1 MHVARTY
8 VPAGRE
14 RGMRKRNR
22 RKYERE
28 RERER
33 ERGGRGRERKPRY
46 NEADLSS
53 LTREERVNPV
63 SGGLAP
69 EFETFPVTSAARPRA
84 RRAAG
89 ATPGREPE
97 LAGRRGGGGG
107 GGGGTAAERGGPGR
121 RSVSA

>member
-1 MHVARTY
+1 
-8 VPAGRE
+8 
-14 RGMRKRNR
+14 MRKRNR

-28 RERER
+28 REREKER
-33 ERGGRGRERKPRY
+33 ERERERGRERKPRY

-107 GGGGTAAERGGPGR
+107 GGGGGTAAERGGPGR

>member
-1 MHVARTY
+1 M
-8 VPAGRE
+8 
-14 RGMRKRNR
+14 
-22 RKYERE
+22 RE

-33 ERGGRGRERKPRY
+33 ERGREKRGRERKPRN
-46 NEADLSS
+46 NEADLSV
-53 LTREERVNPV
+53 TREERVNPV

-69 EFETFPVTSAARPRA
+69 EFETFPVTSVARPRA

-107 GGGGTAAERGGPGR
+107 GGGTAAGRGGPGR